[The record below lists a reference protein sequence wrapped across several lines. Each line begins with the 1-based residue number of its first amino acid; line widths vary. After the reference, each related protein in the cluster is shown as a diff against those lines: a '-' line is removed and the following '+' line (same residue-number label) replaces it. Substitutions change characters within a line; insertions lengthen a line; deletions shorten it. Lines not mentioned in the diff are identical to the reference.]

1 MSNSST
7 DEPAGVLKVGQV
19 GIATLRVQRL
29 DIDQLAQEIQNRVQS
44 APGLFERMGLIV
56 DFSALPQL
64 PAMTTAKNLFRR
76 LRKAG
81 MLPVALAQRSP
92 ETERLAAKLNAP
104 ILTPFRALAQSA
116 PPAAKEPEAPLTFM
130 PGRIQFGAVRS
141 GQQIYAP
148 NRDLSILGTV
158 GAAAEVIADG
168 NIHVYGALR
177 GRALAG
183 AHGQIEARI
192 FCSRFHAELVAIAGH
207 HQALDDIP
215 GHLRGQP
222 VQIWLENEQ
231 INMAVMD

>member
-1 MSNSST
+1 MSNSNT

-19 GIATLRVQRL
+19 GIATLRIQRL
-29 DIDQLAQEIQNRVQS
+29 DIDQLAQEIKHRVRS
-44 APGLFERMGLIV
+44 APGLFERMGVIV
-56 DFSALPQL
+56 DFSTLPQL
-64 PAMTTAKNLFRR
+64 PSMTTAKNLFRR

-81 MLPVALAQRSP
+81 MLPIALAQRSP
-92 ETERLAAKLNAP
+92 ETERLAEKLNVP
-104 ILTPFRALAQSA
+104 ILTPFRSATQSA
-116 PPAAKEPEAPLTFM
+116 PPVAKEPEAPLTFM

-183 AHGQIEARI
+183 AHGQVEARI
-192 FCSRFHAELVAIAGH
+192 FCSRFHAELVAIAGC

-215 GHLRGQP
+215 DYLNGQP
-222 VQIWLENEQ
+222 VQIWLENKQ
-231 INMAVMD
+231 IKMAIMN

>member
-1 MSNSST
+1 MSNLST

-19 GIATLRVQRL
+19 GIATLRIQRL
-29 DIDQLAQEIQNRVQS
+29 DSDQLAQEIQERVKS
-44 APGLFERMGLIV
+44 APGLFKRMGVIV

-64 PAMTTAKNLFRR
+64 PSMTMAKNLFRR

-92 ETERLAAKLNAP
+92 QAERLAEKLNVP
-104 ILTPFRALAQSA
+104 ILAQFRPITQSA
-116 PPAAKEPEAPLTFM
+116 PPATKEPEAPLTFL

-183 AHGQIEARI
+183 AHGQVEARI
-192 FCSRFHAELVAIAGH
+192 FCSRFHAELVAIAGCH
-207 HQALDDIP
+207 RALDDIP
-215 GHLRGQP
+215 KPLQGQP
-222 VQIWLENEQ
+222 VQIWLENGQ
-231 INMAVMD
+231 IKMALMD